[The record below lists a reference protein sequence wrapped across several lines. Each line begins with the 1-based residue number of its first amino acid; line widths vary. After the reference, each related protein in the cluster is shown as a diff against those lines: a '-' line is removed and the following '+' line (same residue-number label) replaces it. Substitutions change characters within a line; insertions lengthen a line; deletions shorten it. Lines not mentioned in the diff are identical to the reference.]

1 MLLRQSTKSD
11 IEQGTAVEVAP
22 LIVGGKGNNAARR
35 SLLHPFSLVHDFV
48 FWGFLLAAIV
58 GDLQEWN
65 VRPDERSTCAY
76 AMVVPL
82 GPAYLL
88 QLTSISNGVL
98 TLWLSALLAEE
109 SSWPIRLVVLVSATI
124 TGIGL
129 CSLVLIPRCQF
140 WPHQIMVFAGV
151 IGANLHQLLLLI
163 IYRSQLSKVMFIPQL
178 VASLVSNHYYYNTT
192 DFYWFMIA
200 EVVGVE
206 AYMKFLTGVVYPTL
220 PEPKRPKWLNWAA
233 IVIPAACLM
242 LYVNREMHIWCANH
256 SSTLGR
262 MNKNAWTY

>member
-1 MLLRQSTKSD
+1 VF
-11 IEQGTAVEVAP
+11 TAATAEV
-22 LIVGGKGNNAARR
+22 
-35 SLLHPFSLVHDFV
+35 
-48 FWGFLLAAIV
+48 
-58 GDLQEWN
+58 
-65 VRPDERSTCAY
+65 C
-76 AMVVPL
+76 
-82 GPAYLL
+82 
-88 QLTSISNGVL
+88 GV
-98 TLWLSALLAEE
+98 
-109 SSWPIRLVVLVSATI
+109 
-124 TGIGL
+124 
-129 CSLVLIPRCQF
+129 
-140 WPHQIMVFAGV
+140 
-151 IGANLHQLLLLI
+151 GANLHQLLLLI